1 MIVGELADTETG
13 FFIGLDAACMVIAV
27 GVYNIPWL
35 FPVVFNDA
43 RDHSNGLEMEQD
55 IRRKEGQEGYNE
67 IPLQRTA

>member
-1 MIVGELADTETG
+1 
-13 FFIGLDAACMVIAV
+13 MVIAV

-43 RDHSNGLEMEQD
+43 RGHSSGLEMEQD
-55 IRRKEGQEGYNE
+55 TRRKEGEEGYNE